1 MRIAAKRRVA
11 ALRAVTLRHN
21 RERDKMIQK
30 LQKLE
35 MLYKTGRL
43 DRYRYQNALTLLFQ
57 AGVLTLPEYSS
68 LYDEAVGDSIV
79 DLD

>member
-1 MRIAAKRRVA
+1 
-11 ALRAVTLRHN
+11 
-21 RERDKMIQK
+21 MIQK

-57 AGVLTLPEYSS
+57 AGVLTLPEYSA
-68 LYDEAVGDSIV
+68 LYDEAVGDSII